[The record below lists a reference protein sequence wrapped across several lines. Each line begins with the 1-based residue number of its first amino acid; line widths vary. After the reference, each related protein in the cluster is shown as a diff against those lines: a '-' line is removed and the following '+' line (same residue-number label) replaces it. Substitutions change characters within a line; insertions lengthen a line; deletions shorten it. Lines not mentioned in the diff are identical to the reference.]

1 MPRPF
6 QIGERDGR
14 RCGPTAGPRSNATA
28 VMNVLNNEDNEV
40 AICFVGMEVDL
51 LRICLT
57 LEHQQI

>member
-1 MPRPF
+1 
-6 QIGERDGR
+6 
-14 RCGPTAGPRSNATA
+14 
-28 VMNVLNNEDNEV
+28 MNVLNNEV